1 MDKVQI
7 GHSIKRIAEALKER
21 NSIFSCAVNRGLVNP
36 IADDIVT
43 YLNADYKMVKLM
55 DDLHNQLMEEEK

>member
-1 MDKVQI
+1 MDKIQI

-21 NSIFSCAVNRGLVNP
+21 NSIFSHAVGRGLVNP
-36 IADDIVT
+36 ASDDIAT

-55 DDLHNQLMEEEK
+55 DDLHNKLLEG